1 MAHHGEG
8 KSLRDDRVRAAI
20 NMANIPVSGDVP
32 GLIFALATAL
42 IFFLGIPAIRWMFP
56 AAIVLGCG
64 IAVVLHFIHHGERDK
79 PLGIVSTLNRGDGK
93 SG

>member
-1 MAHHGEG
+1 MTRHGKER
-8 KSLRDDRVRAAI
+8 SPRNERVRAAI
-20 NMANIPVSGDVP
+20 NMAEIQVNGDIP

-56 AAIVLGCG
+56 AAVVLGCG

-79 PLGIVSTLNRGDGK
+79 PLVIVVNPKR
-93 SG
+93 